1 VRLAGLKSI
10 TPLPDFGGD
19 LTVPNFEAEINGYHS
34 DEEAYNLALSNLDEM
49 KNNLDTRGRKVKD
62 MDSRWLSA
70 IRAKSG
76 PDSDDYEKAG
86 GTRRSDRKKPGPK
99 GSKSSPKT

>member
-1 VRLAGLKSI
+1 MKLPASEIRSHALDLKLPAG
-10 TPLPDFGGD
+10 
-19 LTVPNFEAEINGYHS
+19 EIRCQVL
-34 DEEAYNLALSNLDEM
+34 YNLALSNLDEM
-49 KNNLDTRGRKVKD
+49 KNNLDARARKVKD

-86 GTRRSDRKKPGPK
+86 GTRRSDRNKPGPK